1 MMIKGV
7 RFINYEAPG
16 KCPVCGHGLLVTRL
30 SCSYCSTK
38 LEGEFSTCKFC
49 RLTAEQRQF
58 IEVFIKCRG
67 SIKDVEK
74 ELGISYPTVR
84 NRLDAVVAALGYP
97 IDGRTDTEETDTQ
110 AILDAVEKGAISVA
124 EAARQLKKR

>member
-1 MMIKGV
+1 MEKIK
-7 RFINYEAPG
+7 YKAPG
-16 KCPVCGHGLLVTRL
+16 KCPVCGDEILVSRL
-30 SCSYCSTK
+30 TCNICSTK

-49 RLTAEQRQF
+49 RLPAEQLKF

-67 SIKDVEK
+67 NIKDVEK

-97 IDGRTDTEETDTQ
+97 VDNRAESEE
-110 AILDAVEKGAISVA
+110 ANKNYGEILNALERGEITPT
-124 EAARQLKKR
+124 EAARRLKGE